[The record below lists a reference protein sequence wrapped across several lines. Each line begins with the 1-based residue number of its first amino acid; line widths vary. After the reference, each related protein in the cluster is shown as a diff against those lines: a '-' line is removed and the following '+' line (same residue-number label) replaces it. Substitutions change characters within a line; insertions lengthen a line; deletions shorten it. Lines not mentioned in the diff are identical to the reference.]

1 KYEDEMYRELLK
13 GLPKVGTTVMTPQ
26 GPGRVIEV
34 LTLKESVLVDLGEG
48 RRVVVKAKDLE
59 PNPDAGEPVSALTEA
74 PPQEAGDDQ
83 LAGEAVPGEPGE
95 EAGGPEAAAVAL
107 VHGEAAE
114 EAEAVVQPEEAAAPQ
129 APARPPRR
137 RSRRSRAARARREK
151 GGDGSAPAT
160 GETVRPVGAAHP
172 SPAPEGDP
180 GKGPSAGETSG
191 EATPGTQTG
200 GARRRRRRRRPP
212 RQDGAGT

>member
-1 KYEDEMYRELLK
+1 GGIGDCGRELCCTTWMGDFEPVSIRMAKLQNLSLNPSRLSGQCGRLKCCLKYEDEMYRELLK

-83 LAGEAVPGEPGE
+83 LLVEAV
-95 EAGGPEAAAVAL
+95 
-107 VHGEAAE
+107 
-114 EAEAVVQPEEAAAPQ
+114 
-129 APARPPRR
+129 
-137 RSRRSRAARARREK
+137 
-151 GGDGSAPAT
+151 
-160 GETVRPVGAAHP
+160 
-172 SPAPEGDP
+172 
-180 GKGPSAGETSG
+180 
-191 EATPGTQTG
+191 
-200 GARRRRRRRRPP
+200 
-212 RQDGAGT
+212 